1 MTYSLKEGKERGRK
15 DREKEREIGRKEEKK
30 EPLYV
35 WHTTS
40 KNLKSKLVTVN
51 IGRKTT
57 KIFCFIL
64 LHLLM
69 N

>member
-1 MTYSLKEGKERGRK
+1 MKERKEGGRK
-15 DREKEREIGRKEEKK
+15 DREKEREIRRKEEKK

-40 KNLKSKLVTVN
+40 KNLKRKLVTVN

-57 KIFCFIL
+57 KIFII
-64 LHLLM
+64 LM

>member
-1 MTYSLKEGKERGRK
+1 MTFWLKERKERGRK

-57 KIFCFIL
+57 SYIL